1 MRILVTDG
9 MDKTA
14 MAELKAQGHEVVEQF
29 YESEELGKALR
40 DFDVVVVRSKTK
52 VRAPHIDEAKGSNL
66 KLIIRGGVGVDNID
80 VKYAEENG
88 IMVRNTPNASSQSV
102 AECALAHMFA
112 CARFIS
118 IAGAAMRND
127 IWDKKAYSKGIE
139 LQGKTLG
146 IIGFGRIGAHLG
158 VMAKAIG
165 MNVVATRSSRT
176 SGTDEATGIPYV
188 TLDELLE
195 KSDFISLHAP
205 ALPGGPLVNAD
216 TIAKTVACAVARDY
230 EVTLVYA
237 FEKRGVL
244 SNPADDN
251 SVIPTITRADF
262 DRYVADGV
270 IAGGMIPKVEN
281 ALAAIDEGVARVV
294 ITQADAI
301 DGQQGTIIR

>member
-40 DFDVVVVRSKTK
+40 GFDVVVVRSKTK

-216 TIAKTVACAVARDY
+216 TIAKM
-230 EVTLVYA
+230 
-237 FEKRGVL
+237 K
-244 SNPADDN
+244 
-251 SVIPTITRADF
+251 
-262 DRYVADGV
+262 DGV
-270 IAGGMIPKVEN
+270 CIINTSRGGNVDEKALLEALNSGKVRAAGLDVWAEEPSKNHDLYSHPMVSCTPHIGAQTVE
-281 ALAAIDEGVARVV
+281 AQKRIGA
-294 ITQADAI
+294 
-301 DGQQGTIIR
+301 

>member
-9 MDKTA
+9 MDKAA

-29 YESEELGKALR
+29 YEPDELGKALR

-216 TIAKTVACAVARDY
+216 TIAKM
-230 EVTLVYA
+230 
-237 FEKRGVL
+237 K
-244 SNPADDN
+244 
-251 SVIPTITRADF
+251 
-262 DRYVADGV
+262 DGV
-270 IAGGMIPKVEN
+270 CIINTSRGGNVDEKALLEALNSGKVRAAGLDVWAEEPSKNHDLYSHPMVSCTPHIGAQTVE
-281 ALAAIDEGVARVV
+281 AQKRIGAEIVD
-294 ITQADAI
+294 
-301 DGQQGTIIR
+301 IISKM

>member
-40 DFDVVVVRSKTK
+40 DFDVVVVCSKTK

-165 MNVVATRSSRT
+165 MNVVATRFSRT

-216 TIAKTVACAVARDY
+216 TIAKM
-230 EVTLVYA
+230 
-237 FEKRGVL
+237 K
-244 SNPADDN
+244 
-251 SVIPTITRADF
+251 
-262 DRYVADGV
+262 DGV
-270 IAGGMIPKVEN
+270 CIINTSRGGNVDEKALLEALNSGKVRAAGLDVWAEEPSKNHDLYSHPMVSCTPHIGAQTVE
-281 ALAAIDEGVARVV
+281 AQKRIGAEIVE
-294 ITQADAI
+294 
-301 DGQQGTIIR
+301 IISKM

>member
-165 MNVVATRSSRT
+165 INVVATRSSRT

-216 TIAKTVACAVARDY
+216 TIAKM
-230 EVTLVYA
+230 
-237 FEKRGVL
+237 K
-244 SNPADDN
+244 
-251 SVIPTITRADF
+251 
-262 DRYVADGV
+262 DGV
-270 IAGGMIPKVEN
+270 CIINTSRGGNVDEKALLEALNSGKVRAAGLDVWAEEPSKNHDLYSHPMVSCTPHIGAQTVE
-281 ALAAIDEGVARVV
+281 AQKRIGAEIVE
-294 ITQADAI
+294 
-301 DGQQGTIIR
+301 IISKM

>member
-9 MDKTA
+9 MDKAA

-52 VRAPHIDEAKGSNL
+52 VRAPHIDEAKGSSL

-127 IWDKKAYSKGIE
+127 IWDKKAYSQGIE

-165 MNVVATRSSRT
+165 MDVVATRSSRT

-216 TIAKTVACAVARDY
+216 TIAKM
-230 EVTLVYA
+230 
-237 FEKRGVL
+237 K
-244 SNPADDN
+244 
-251 SVIPTITRADF
+251 
-262 DRYVADGV
+262 DGV
-270 IAGGMIPKVEN
+270 CIINTSRGGNVDEKALLEALNSGKVRAAGLDVWAEEPSKNHDLYSHPMVSCTPHIGAQTVE
-281 ALAAIDEGVARVV
+281 AQKRIGAEIVD
-294 ITQADAI
+294 
-301 DGQQGTIIR
+301 IISKM

>member
-9 MDKTA
+9 MDKAA

-52 VRAPHIDEAKGSNL
+52 VRAPHIDEAKGSSL

-80 VKYAEENG
+80 GKYAEENG

-165 MNVVATRSSRT
+165 MDVVATRSSRT

-188 TLDELLE
+188 TLDELLA

-216 TIAKTVACAVARDY
+216 TIAKM
-230 EVTLVYA
+230 
-237 FEKRGVL
+237 K
-244 SNPADDN
+244 
-251 SVIPTITRADF
+251 
-262 DRYVADGV
+262 DGV
-270 IAGGMIPKVEN
+270 CIINTSRGGNVDEKALLEALNSGKVRAAGLDVWAEEPSKNHDLYSHPMVSCTPHIGAQTVE
-281 ALAAIDEGVARVV
+281 AQKRIGAEIVD
-294 ITQADAI
+294 
-301 DGQQGTIIR
+301 IISKM

>member
-52 VRAPHIDEAKGSNL
+52 VRAPHIDEAKGSSL

-216 TIAKTVACAVARDY
+216 TIAKM
-230 EVTLVYA
+230 
-237 FEKRGVL
+237 K
-244 SNPADDN
+244 
-251 SVIPTITRADF
+251 
-262 DRYVADGV
+262 DGV
-270 IAGGMIPKVEN
+270 CIINTSRGGNVDEKALLEALNSGKVRAAGLDVWAEEPSKNHDLYSHPMVSCTPHIGAQTVE
-281 ALAAIDEGVARVV
+281 AQKRIGAEIVE
-294 ITQADAI
+294 
-301 DGQQGTIIR
+301 IISKM

>member
-40 DFDVVVVRSKTK
+40 GFDVVVVRSKTK

-216 TIAKTVACAVARDY
+216 TIAKM
-230 EVTLVYA
+230 
-237 FEKRGVL
+237 K
-244 SNPADDN
+244 
-251 SVIPTITRADF
+251 
-262 DRYVADGV
+262 DGV
-270 IAGGMIPKVEN
+270 CIINTSRGGNVDEKALLEALNSGKVRAAGLDVWAEEPSKNHDLYSHSMVSCTPHIGAQTVE
-281 ALAAIDEGVARVV
+281 AQKRIGAEIVE
-294 ITQADAI
+294 
-301 DGQQGTIIR
+301 IISKM

>member
-52 VRAPHIDEAKGSNL
+52 VRTPHIDEAKGSNL

-216 TIAKTVACAVARDY
+216 TIAKM
-230 EVTLVYA
+230 
-237 FEKRGVL
+237 K
-244 SNPADDN
+244 
-251 SVIPTITRADF
+251 
-262 DRYVADGV
+262 DGV
-270 IAGGMIPKVEN
+270 CIINTSRGGNVDEKALLEALNSGKVRAAGLDVWAEEPSKNHDLYSHPMVSCTPHIGAQTVE
-281 ALAAIDEGVARVV
+281 AQKRIGAEIVD
-294 ITQADAI
+294 
-301 DGQQGTIIR
+301 IISKM

>member
-40 DFDVVVVRSKTK
+40 GFDVVVVRSKTK

-176 SGTDEATGIPYV
+176 SGTDEATGIPYM

-216 TIAKTVACAVARDY
+216 NIAKM
-230 EVTLVYA
+230 
-237 FEKRGVL
+237 K
-244 SNPADDN
+244 
-251 SVIPTITRADF
+251 
-262 DRYVADGV
+262 DGV
-270 IAGGMIPKVEN
+270 CIINTSRGGNVDEKALLEALNSGKVRAAGLDVWAEEPSKNHDLYSHPMVSCTPHIGAQTVE
-281 ALAAIDEGVARVV
+281 AQKRIGAEIVE
-294 ITQADAI
+294 
-301 DGQQGTIIR
+301 IISKM

>member
-176 SGTDEATGIPYV
+176 SGTDEATGIAYV

-216 TIAKTVACAVARDY
+216 TIAKM
-230 EVTLVYA
+230 
-237 FEKRGVL
+237 K
-244 SNPADDN
+244 
-251 SVIPTITRADF
+251 
-262 DRYVADGV
+262 DGV
-270 IAGGMIPKVEN
+270 CIINTSRGGNVDEKALLEALNSGKVRAAGLDVWAEEPSKNHDLYSHPMVSCTPHIGAQTVE
-281 ALAAIDEGVARVV
+281 AQKRIGAEIVE
-294 ITQADAI
+294 
-301 DGQQGTIIR
+301 IISKM

>member
-216 TIAKTVACAVARDY
+216 TIAKM
-230 EVTLVYA
+230 
-237 FEKRGVL
+237 K
-244 SNPADDN
+244 
-251 SVIPTITRADF
+251 
-262 DRYVADGV
+262 DGV
-270 IAGGMIPKVEN
+270 CIINTSRGANLDEN
-281 ALAAIDEGVARVV
+281 ALLEGLNSGKVRAAGLDVWASEPSKNEALYAHPMVSCTPHIGASTVEAQKRIGAEIVDILTAKFSL
-294 ITQADAI
+294 
-301 DGQQGTIIR
+301 

>member
-29 YESEELGKALR
+29 YEPDELGKALR
-40 DFDVVVVRSKTK
+40 GFDVVVVRSKTK

-165 MNVVATRSSRT
+165 MDVVATRSSRT

-188 TLDELLE
+188 TLDELLA

-216 TIAKTVACAVARDY
+216 TIAKM
-230 EVTLVYA
+230 
-237 FEKRGVL
+237 K
-244 SNPADDN
+244 
-251 SVIPTITRADF
+251 
-262 DRYVADGV
+262 DGV
-270 IAGGMIPKVEN
+270 CIINTSRGGNVDEKALLEALNSGKVRAAGLDVWAEEPSKNHDLYSHPMVSCTPHIGAQTVE
-281 ALAAIDEGVARVV
+281 AQKRIGAEIVE
-294 ITQADAI
+294 
-301 DGQQGTIIR
+301 IISKM

>member
-14 MAELKAQGHEVVEQF
+14 MAELREMGHEVVEQF
-29 YESEELGKALR
+29 YEPDQLGKALR

-216 TIAKTVACAVARDY
+216 TIAKM
-230 EVTLVYA
+230 
-237 FEKRGVL
+237 K
-244 SNPADDN
+244 
-251 SVIPTITRADF
+251 
-262 DRYVADGV
+262 DGV
-270 IAGGMIPKVEN
+270 CIINTSRGGNVDEKALLEALNSGKVRAAGLDVWAEEPSKNHDLYSHPMVSCTPHIGAQTVE
-281 ALAAIDEGVARVV
+281 AQKRIGAEIVE
-294 ITQADAI
+294 
-301 DGQQGTIIR
+301 IISKM

>member
-40 DFDVVVVRSKTK
+40 DFDAVVVRSKTK

-216 TIAKTVACAVARDY
+216 TIAKM
-230 EVTLVYA
+230 
-237 FEKRGVL
+237 K
-244 SNPADDN
+244 
-251 SVIPTITRADF
+251 
-262 DRYVADGV
+262 DGV
-270 IAGGMIPKVEN
+270 CIINTSRGGNVDEKALLEALNSGKVRAAGLDVWAEEPSKNHDLYSHPMVSCTPHIGAQTVE
-281 ALAAIDEGVARVV
+281 AQKRIGAEIVE
-294 ITQADAI
+294 
-301 DGQQGTIIR
+301 IISKM

>member
-9 MDKTA
+9 MDKAA

-52 VRAPHIDEAKGSNL
+52 VRAPHIDEAKGGSL

-216 TIAKTVACAVARDY
+216 TIAKM
-230 EVTLVYA
+230 
-237 FEKRGVL
+237 K
-244 SNPADDN
+244 
-251 SVIPTITRADF
+251 
-262 DRYVADGV
+262 DGV
-270 IAGGMIPKVEN
+270 CIINTSRGGNVDEKALLEALNSGKVRAAGLDVWAEEPSKNHDLYSHPMVSCTPHIGAQTVE
-281 ALAAIDEGVARVV
+281 AQKRIGAEIVD
-294 ITQADAI
+294 
-301 DGQQGTIIR
+301 IISKM

>member
-14 MAELKAQGHEVVEQF
+14 MAELRAQGHEVVEQF

-52 VRAPHIDEAKGSNL
+52 VRAPHIDAAKGSNL

-216 TIAKTVACAVARDY
+216 TIAKM
-230 EVTLVYA
+230 
-237 FEKRGVL
+237 K
-244 SNPADDN
+244 
-251 SVIPTITRADF
+251 
-262 DRYVADGV
+262 DGV
-270 IAGGMIPKVEN
+270 CIINTSRGGNVDEKALLEALNSGKVRAAGLDVWAEEPSKNHDLYSHPMVSCTPHIGAQTVE
-281 ALAAIDEGVARVV
+281 AQKRIGAEIVD
-294 ITQADAI
+294 
-301 DGQQGTIIR
+301 IISKM

>member
-14 MAELKAQGHEVVEQF
+14 MAELREMGHEVVEQF
-29 YESEELGKALR
+29 YEPDQLGKALR

-52 VRAPHIDEAKGSNL
+52 VRANHIDEAKGSQL

-216 TIAKTVACAVARDY
+216 TIAKM
-230 EVTLVYA
+230 
-237 FEKRGVL
+237 K
-244 SNPADDN
+244 
-251 SVIPTITRADF
+251 
-262 DRYVADGV
+262 DGV
-270 IAGGMIPKVEN
+270 CIINTSRGGNVDEKALLEALNSGKVRAAGLDVWAEEPSKNHDLYSHPMVSCTPHIGAQTVE
-281 ALAAIDEGVARVV
+281 AQKRIGAEIVE
-294 ITQADAI
+294 
-301 DGQQGTIIR
+301 IISKM

>member
-52 VRAPHIDEAKGSNL
+52 VRAPHIDEAKGSSL

-216 TIAKTVACAVARDY
+216 TIAKM
-230 EVTLVYA
+230 
-237 FEKRGVL
+237 K
-244 SNPADDN
+244 
-251 SVIPTITRADF
+251 
-262 DRYVADGV
+262 DGV
-270 IAGGMIPKVEN
+270 CIINTSRGGNVDEKALLEALNSGKVRAAGLDVWAEEPSKNHDLYSHPMVSCTPHIGAQTVEAQKRIGAEIVDIIAKM
-281 ALAAIDEGVARVV
+281 
-294 ITQADAI
+294 
-301 DGQQGTIIR
+301 

>member
-40 DFDVVVVRSKTK
+40 GFDVVVVRSKTK

-188 TLDELLE
+188 TLDELLA

-216 TIAKTVACAVARDY
+216 TIAKM
-230 EVTLVYA
+230 
-237 FEKRGVL
+237 K
-244 SNPADDN
+244 
-251 SVIPTITRADF
+251 
-262 DRYVADGV
+262 DGV
-270 IAGGMIPKVEN
+270 CIINTSRGGNVDEKALLEALNSGKVRAAGLDVWAEEPSKNHDLYSHPMVSCTPHIGAQTVE
-281 ALAAIDEGVARVV
+281 AQKRIGAEIVE
-294 ITQADAI
+294 
-301 DGQQGTIIR
+301 IISKM

>member
-40 DFDVVVVRSKTK
+40 GFDVVVVRSKTK
-52 VRAPHIDEAKGSNL
+52 VRAPHIDEAKGINL

-216 TIAKTVACAVARDY
+216 TIAKM
-230 EVTLVYA
+230 
-237 FEKRGVL
+237 K
-244 SNPADDN
+244 
-251 SVIPTITRADF
+251 
-262 DRYVADGV
+262 DGV
-270 IAGGMIPKVEN
+270 CIINTSRGGNVDEKALLEALNSGKVRAAGLDVWAEEPSKNHDLYSHPMVSCTPHIGAQTVE
-281 ALAAIDEGVARVV
+281 AQKRIGAEIVE
-294 ITQADAI
+294 
-301 DGQQGTIIR
+301 IISKM

>member
-9 MDKTA
+9 MDKAA

-52 VRAPHIDEAKGSNL
+52 VRAPHIDEAKGSSL

-176 SGTDEATGIPYV
+176 SGTDEATGIAYV

-216 TIAKTVACAVARDY
+216 TIAKM
-230 EVTLVYA
+230 
-237 FEKRGVL
+237 K
-244 SNPADDN
+244 
-251 SVIPTITRADF
+251 
-262 DRYVADGV
+262 DGV
-270 IAGGMIPKVEN
+270 CIINTSRGGNVDEKALLEALNSGKVRAAGLDVWAEEPSKNHDLYSHPMVSCTPHIGAQTVE
-281 ALAAIDEGVARVV
+281 AQKRIGAEIVD
-294 ITQADAI
+294 
-301 DGQQGTIIR
+301 IISKM

>member
-9 MDKTA
+9 MDKAA

-52 VRAPHIDEAKGSNL
+52 VRAPHIDEAKGSSL

-188 TLDELLE
+188 TLEELLE

-216 TIAKTVACAVARDY
+216 TIAKM
-230 EVTLVYA
+230 
-237 FEKRGVL
+237 K
-244 SNPADDN
+244 
-251 SVIPTITRADF
+251 
-262 DRYVADGV
+262 DGV
-270 IAGGMIPKVEN
+270 CIINTSRGGNVDEKALLEALNSGKVRAAGLDVWAEEPSKNHDLYSHPMVSCTPHIGAQTVE
-281 ALAAIDEGVARVV
+281 AQKRIGAEIVD
-294 ITQADAI
+294 
-301 DGQQGTIIR
+301 IISKM

>member
-52 VRAPHIDEAKGSNL
+52 VRAPHIDEAKGSSL

-165 MNVVATRSSRT
+165 MDVVATRSSRT

-188 TLDELLE
+188 TLDELLA

-205 ALPGGPLVNAD
+205 ALPGGPLINAD
-216 TIAKTVACAVARDY
+216 TIAKM
-230 EVTLVYA
+230 
-237 FEKRGVL
+237 K
-244 SNPADDN
+244 
-251 SVIPTITRADF
+251 
-262 DRYVADGV
+262 DGV
-270 IAGGMIPKVEN
+270 CIINTSRGGNVDEKALLEALNSGKVRAAGLDVWAEEPSKNHDLYSHPMVSCTPHIGAQTVE
-281 ALAAIDEGVARVV
+281 AQKRIGAEIVD
-294 ITQADAI
+294 
-301 DGQQGTIIR
+301 IISKM

>member
-9 MDKTA
+9 MDKAA

-52 VRAPHIDEAKGSNL
+52 VRAPHIDEAKGGSL

-205 ALPGGPLVNAD
+205 ALPGGPLVNAG
-216 TIAKTVACAVARDY
+216 TIAKM
-230 EVTLVYA
+230 
-237 FEKRGVL
+237 K
-244 SNPADDN
+244 
-251 SVIPTITRADF
+251 
-262 DRYVADGV
+262 DGV
-270 IAGGMIPKVEN
+270 CIINTSRGGNVDEKALLEALNSGKVRAAGLDVWAEEPSKNHDLYSHPMVSCTPHIGAQTVE
-281 ALAAIDEGVARVV
+281 AQKRIGAEIVD
-294 ITQADAI
+294 
-301 DGQQGTIIR
+301 IISKM

>member
-29 YESEELGKALR
+29 YEPEELGKALR

-52 VRAPHIDEAKGSNL
+52 VRAPHIDEAKGSSL

-127 IWDKKAYSKGIE
+127 IWDKKAYSKVIE

-146 IIGFGRIGAHLG
+146 IVGFGRIGAHLG

-216 TIAKTVACAVARDY
+216 TIAKM
-230 EVTLVYA
+230 
-237 FEKRGVL
+237 K
-244 SNPADDN
+244 
-251 SVIPTITRADF
+251 
-262 DRYVADGV
+262 DGV
-270 IAGGMIPKVEN
+270 CIINTSRGGNVDEKALLEALNSGKVRAAGLDVWAEEPSKNHDLYSHPMVSCTPHIGAQTVE
-281 ALAAIDEGVARVV
+281 AQKRIGAEIVD
-294 ITQADAI
+294 
-301 DGQQGTIIR
+301 IISKM

>member
-216 TIAKTVACAVARDY
+216 TIAKM
-230 EVTLVYA
+230 
-237 FEKRGVL
+237 K
-244 SNPADDN
+244 
-251 SVIPTITRADF
+251 
-262 DRYVADGV
+262 DGV
-270 IAGGMIPKVEN
+270 CIINTSRGGNVDEKALLEALNSGKVRAAGLDVWAEEPSKNHDLYSHPMVSCTPHIGAQTVE
-281 ALAAIDEGVARVV
+281 AQKRIGAEILE
-294 ITQADAI
+294 
-301 DGQQGTIIR
+301 IISKM

>member
-40 DFDVVVVRSKTK
+40 GFDVVVVRSKTK

-216 TIAKTVACAVARDY
+216 TIAKM
-230 EVTLVYA
+230 
-237 FEKRGVL
+237 K
-244 SNPADDN
+244 
-251 SVIPTITRADF
+251 
-262 DRYVADGV
+262 DGV
-270 IAGGMIPKVEN
+270 CIINTSRGGNVDEKALLEALNSGKVRAAGLDVWAEEPSKNHDLYSHPMVSCTPHIGAQTVE
-281 ALAAIDEGVARVV
+281 AQKRIGAEIVE
-294 ITQADAI
+294 
-301 DGQQGTIIR
+301 IISKL